1 MLDKIIFC
9 INVLIYFLNFFVN
22 VFFVYMI
29 NLDNRNFINYN
40 KIIFNWNQNFISN
53 ISLIS
58 NENFN
63 KCPKNYFN
71 FYEIF
76 NNSEIDIKNIKN
88 LICLEFNKDFNYLNN
103 FNLIENENFILNNSF
118 KNCGKIDDLNNILIY
133 NKNKKCPNENKLNFS
148 NFIEFKILIQK
159 NNSLINNKNKN
170 NNNNNFFN
178 IDDLN
183 YNLIYN
189 ISYENFYKNN
199 NNNNNNILIF
209 GRNYFGIEKNCEKF
223 LLNFPTISLIIE
235 NITLFIPMYLSLSIF
250 LLVFIFLFVITYRE
264 IHKFNFFTDFFI
276 ISMNLFLSF
285 WLEWYL
291 IIDYIL
297 IYKSMKIIKNIIKFQ
312 CFSNQILEIF
322 FYLLRDFNEY
332 EKNYFYSILF
342 LLISIFLSIYKI
354 IIFIYK
360 LLKEYFIY
368 SFQSGENYFNF
379 ELSNF
384 LN

>member
-29 NLDNRNFINYN
+29 NIDNKNLNDYN
-40 KIIFNWNQNFISN
+40 KIIFNWNRNFISN
-53 ISLIS
+53 FSLIS

-71 FYEIF
+71 FYDIF
-76 NNSEIDIKNIKN
+76 NNSEINIKNIKN
-88 LICLEFNKDFNYLNN
+88 LICLEFNKDFNYFDN

-133 NKNKKCPNENKLNFS
+133 NKNKKCPNEKNLFY
-148 NFIEFKILIQK
+148 NFIEFKITIQK
-159 NNSLINNKNKN
+159 NNSIINNK

-178 IDDLN
+178 IDNLN
-183 YNLIYN
+183 YILIYN
-189 ISYENFYKNN
+189 FSFDNFYKNNNNN

-209 GRNYFGIEKNCEKF
+209 GRNYFGIEKNCQNF
-223 LLNFPTISLIIE
+223 LLNFPTISLIIT
-235 NITLFIPMYLSLSIF
+235 NIQIFIPMYLSLSIF

-264 IHKFNFFTDFFI
+264 IHKFNFFTDIFI

-297 IYKSMKIIKNIIKFQ
+297 IYKSIKIIKNIINFQ
-312 CFSNQILEIF
+312 CFNKEILEIF

-342 LLISIFLSIYKI
+342 LLISILLSLYKI

-368 SFQSGENYFNF
+368 DIQNGENYFNF
-379 ELSNF
+379 ELNTF